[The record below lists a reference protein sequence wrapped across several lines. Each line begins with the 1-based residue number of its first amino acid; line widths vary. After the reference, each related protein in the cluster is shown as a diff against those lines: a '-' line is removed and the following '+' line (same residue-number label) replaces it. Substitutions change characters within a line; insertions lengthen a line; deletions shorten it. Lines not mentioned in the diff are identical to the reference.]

1 MCRVAFDVPN
11 EVLFNIHMSDS
22 EVNDFAKKVVAMELF
37 KTQHVSV
44 GYCSQIAGMSEEM
57 FIKYLGKNQVSIFSF
72 DDVDEL
78 EGEFKVAEDHS

>member
-11 EVLFNIHMSDS
+11 EVLYNIHMSDS
-22 EVNDFAKKVVAMELF
+22 EVNEFARQVVAMELF

-44 GYCSQIAGMSEEM
+44 GYCSHIAGMSEEM
-57 FIKYLGKNQVSIFSF
+57 FIKLLGKNQVSIFQF

-78 EGEFKVAEDHS
+78 EEEFRVAEDHS